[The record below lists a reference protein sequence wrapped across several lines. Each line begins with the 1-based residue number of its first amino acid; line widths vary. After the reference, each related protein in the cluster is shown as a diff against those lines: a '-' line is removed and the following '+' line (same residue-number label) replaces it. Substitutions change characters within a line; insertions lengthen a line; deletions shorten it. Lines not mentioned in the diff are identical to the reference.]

1 MRTFFIHVAHV
12 AILYRA
18 LAASTCSEEIV
29 QRLPKIWE
37 SSGPPISYGDTATC
51 HGVLK
56 RVSIRCDTVN
66 DIVTQFLFTKMDKD
80 VISDELVNLL
90 KERFVSEF
98 QACVP
103 FACAIPQGDA
113 ADASDAGDELFRL
126 PFALLLLLY
135 GNGLLTG
142 TLLRDAALEL
152 HELVNVDEFA
162 GKCIS
167 TTSDIPKVQLNSGF
181 SMPVI
186 AFGAAGSAK
195 SSRSLR
201 EAMDVG
207 FRAIDTATSPL
218 NGDGFDYAQTAVGE
232 ALSETR
238 VDRSEIFLT
247 SKVHPGELGYGQTLS
262 AVERALSE
270 LGEAAEGYIDLFLI
284 HFPTCDRDYCPAG
297 GALRPLGTFED
308 SWRALEESVRRR
320 WVCSIGVTNFDA
332 QQLQR
337 LVNMAEIPPAV
348 VGLWADIFHPVPRS
362 LRRICEQHAIQIQVF
377 GVLGYEW
384 SQGRG
389 FSGKLAQNLS
399 PLLTHPVIRNIAKE
413 KGWQSMDV
421 AVKYFL
427 QQGISVILRSTK
439 QQRMLEAYNTAVL
452 PSLSRDEMEQLF
464 DLDGFLSSNLRV
476 HASPDFYYGMTG
488 FDTSHLQAVALEE
501 LELGPQECSKA
512 RTEFQDLGVTRM
524 RKAVPEA
531 VWKSAQRAAEKVVR
545 DHGGGNWESKDFFP
559 EALCNVME
567 ITIDKF
573 HLTEVLYFF
582 PMLANLKRLARCVLG
597 IEDPGV
603 FYMHLRSKAPGCNAS
618 TIVWHQDIRY
628 LLSLATDKRT
638 YNDAHPELTEFAE
651 RAAVFHIPLTTETY
665 RKGALMYALGTH
677 HKGLDPNFW
686 AKGWLFGH
694 DPPEY
699 EYDENHATVKLMEA
713 EPGDVL
719 SHSVLVHH
727 GPRPNDTPE
736 VRWHLEVGVQDL
748 QYENKISTHRMMLP
762 DDLSLASLGRYIQ
775 EFNGFVKAFL
785 EFVA

>member
-1 MRTFFIHVAHV
+1 
-12 AILYRA
+12 
-18 LAASTCSEEIV
+18 
-29 QRLPKIWE
+29 
-37 SSGPPISYGDTATC
+37 
-51 HGVLK
+51 
-56 RVSIRCDTVN
+56 
-66 DIVTQFLFTKMDKD
+66 
-80 VISDELVNLL
+80 
-90 KERFVSEF
+90 
-98 QACVP
+98 
-103 FACAIPQGDA
+103 
-113 ADASDAGDELFRL
+113 
-126 PFALLLLLY
+126 
-135 GNGLLTG
+135 
-142 TLLRDAALEL
+142 
-152 HELVNVDEFA
+152 
-162 GKCIS
+162 
-167 TTSDIPKVQLNSGF
+167 
-181 SMPVI
+181 
-186 AFGAAGSAK
+186 
-195 SSRSLR
+195 
-201 EAMDVG
+201 MDVG

-785 EFVA
+785 DFVA